1 MDFDDIPLKKASPLT
16 DVEKEDLSTTS
27 ADQLQ
32 ERVDRLAAEIERTKE
47 EITSKQASR
56 AAADAFFKS

>member
-1 MDFDDIPLKKASPLT
+1 MDFDDLPVKKPSPLT

-27 ADQLQ
+27 AEHLQ
-32 ERVDRLAAEIERTKE
+32 ERVDRLLAEIARTKQ
-47 EITSKQASR
+47 EIQSKKASR